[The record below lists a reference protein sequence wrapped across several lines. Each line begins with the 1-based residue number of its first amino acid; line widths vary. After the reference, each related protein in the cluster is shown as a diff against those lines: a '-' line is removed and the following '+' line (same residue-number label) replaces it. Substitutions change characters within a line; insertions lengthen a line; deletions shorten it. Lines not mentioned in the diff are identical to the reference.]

1 MLFKVLQAEFA
12 EIWLKIKVGSII
24 QIYKQACSSVA

>member
-1 MLFKVLQAEFA
+1 MLFKVLQAEFE

-24 QIYKQACSSVA
+24 QIYKQNQIKL

>member
-24 QIYKQACSSVA
+24 QIYKQNQIKQ

>member
-12 EIWLKIKVGSII
+12 EICLKIKVGSII
-24 QIYKQACSSVA
+24 QIYKQNQIKQ

>member
-24 QIYKQACSSVA
+24 QIYKQNQIKL